1 MQQPTTNTSARRR
14 GSLRKQL
21 TQAALA
27 AAALVGAVSV
37 TDMAGARAGTQ
48 LTGAIAARPAA
59 RPAAQVLTRQPV
71 AQLPTAKYLAEATAP
86 AEAEPAVDSAA
97 VLAEYFEKKGYDVPT
112 TLAKAIVAA
121 AEKHDIDLKMAFG
134 LARAESGFDN
144 RATSHVG
151 AIGLTQLMPKT
162 ARWLK
167 PGTTARDLRDPSK
180 NADIGF
186 GYLRQLIDKY
196 DGNTKLALLAYNR
209 GPGTVDRILKRGGNP
224 DNGYAKKVMRL

>member
-1 MQQPTTNTSARRR
+1 MQTTTHSTARRGPLR
-14 GSLRKQL
+14 GTLRGRL
-21 TQAALA
+21 AQAAFA
-27 AAALVGAVSV
+27 AAALVGTVSV
-37 TDMAGARAGTQ
+37 MEIAGSKAGDE
-48 LTGAIAARPAA
+48 LTAGRIQV
-59 RPAAQVLTRQPV
+59 RPAAQVLARQPV
-71 AQLPTAKYLAEATAP
+71 AALPTAKFLAEAAAP
-86 AEAEPAVDSAA
+86 AGAAAAMDSAVA
-97 VLAEYFEKKGYDVPT
+97 LAEHFEKKGYKVPT
-112 TLAKAIVAA
+112 TLAKAIAEA

-167 PGTTARDLRDPSK
+167 PGTTVSDLRNPAK

-196 DGNTKLALLAYNR
+196 DGDTKLALLAYNR
-209 GPGTVDRILKRGGNP
+209 GPGTVDKILKRGGNP
-224 DNGYAKKVMRL
+224 DNGYAKKVMRM